1 MFSHQHQ
8 HLFYPLQSILS
19 WYWQA
24 LANIASNRWQ
34 SNSILQTIPNPNSP
48 FFEETQWWLATS
60 CLLCKIASIEGSVQ
74 LLVGD
79 AAPIIGQLVTHNTT
93 HWRKAQLVA
102 FFLWSAK
109 IRGSAQCVGG
119 DAGPNYWI
127 CTNWR
132 RRGGW
137 GVRIR
142 KIGQQDGSGGSICR
156 NIGQNSDRWARE
168 GLGNICSANSYMDE
182 QNVDFAETTL
192 LHTHAIE
199 NSQIKPT
206 AICWV
211 VGN

>member
-79 AAPIIGQLVTHNTT
+79 AAPIIGQLVTHTT
-93 HWRKAQLVA
+93 QHTGEKPNLLPFFCDLLKSVSLLNVWEAMLAPIIGFAQIGGGEEDEGSGSERLVSKMGQEGQ
-102 FFLWSAK
+102 SAE
-109 IRGSAQCVGG
+109 IL
-119 DAGPNYWI
+119 
-127 CTNWR
+127 
-132 RRGGW
+132 
-137 GVRIR
+137 VRIR
-142 KIGQQDGSGGSICR
+142 KDGPER
-156 NIGQNSDRWARE
+156 
-168 GLGNICSANSYMDE
+168 
-182 QNVDFAETTL
+182 V
-192 LHTHAIE
+192 
-199 NSQIKPT
+199 
-206 AICWV
+206 
-211 VGN
+211 